1 MHDQW
6 RKFFIQTNIKDNMTV
21 TNSRSQ
27 GEHRDVYIYKKKA
40 HTYTPLQTYESIS
53 CKDMQQQKM

>member
-6 RKFFIQTNIKDNMTV
+6 RKNVIQTNIKDNMTV

-27 GEHRDVYIYKKKA
+27 GEHRDVYKKKT

>member
-6 RKFFIQTNIKDNMTV
+6 RKNVIQTNIKDNMTV

-27 GEHRDVYIYKKKA
+27 GEHRDVYKKNTYLYTFTDIRIYF
-40 HTYTPLQTYESIS
+40 
-53 CKDMQQQKM
+53 MQRHATTEDVRA